1 MTFFQNTTTKFPQSC
16 SSIKGTTES
25 HRQQYLYSTLCS
37 SVFTSLGNFFGL
49 YEIARHGLVTEQIK
63 YTSALKLTARKYVIF
78 GRVEPE
84 RGWIAFGSD
93 NRSSLSPNRQYQ
105 NHLYTRLMLPEE
117 IVLNTTLHVYAAEQ
131 WYLRSLIHHFSF
143 PPCLFAR
150 WLCSWAGCLC
160 LSYEVCMN
168 LTRRCLE
175 EDTNDHFNHW
185 LQQRSTVESQLRRCR
200 RRVVWCKVWR
210 CTEADRLTKQSPLFF
225 GGGRAGHCEN
235 LQVWLFGK
243 IYGENLQEFYGSW
256 CHSKFSV

>member
-1 MTFFQNTTTKFPQSC
+1 MDLWVNRLNTHLPWNWQLANMYCNFLEGWNLKGGESLLVLVIGRLCHPIASTKTTC
-16 SSIKGTTES
+16 I
-25 HRQQYLYSTLCS
+25 
-37 SVFTSLGNFFGL
+37 
-49 YEIARHGLVTEQIK
+49 
-63 YTSALKLTARKYVIF
+63 
-78 GRVEPE
+78 
-84 RGWIAFGSD
+84 
-93 NRSSLSPNRQYQ
+93 
-105 NHLYTRLMLPEE
+105 TRLMLPEE
-117 IVLNTTLHVYAAEQ
+117 IVLNTTHHVYAAEQ

-143 PPCLFAR
+143 PPCEFAR

-175 EDTNDHFNHW
+175 EATNDHFNHW

-210 CTEADRLTKQSPLFF
+210 WTEADRLTKQSPFF
-225 GGGRAGHCEN
+225 LEGGGQGIVKIYWLTTR

-256 CHSKFSV
+256 CHSRLSV

>member
-1 MTFFQNTTTKFPQSC
+1 MDDFFQNTITTTKFPQSC
-16 SSIKGTTES
+16 SYTKGTTES
-25 HRQQYLYSTLCS
+25 HTQQYLYNTLCS
-37 SVFTSLGNFFGL
+37 GVFTSLGNFFGL

-63 YTSALKLTARKYVIF
+63 YIHIFPETDSSQICNFLEEWNLKGGESLLVLTI
-78 GRVEPE
+78 GRLCHP
-84 RGWIAFGSD
+84 I
-93 NRSSLSPNRQYQ
+93 QYQ

-117 IVLNTTLHVYAAEQ
+117 IVLNTTHHVYAAEQ

-150 WLCSWAGCLC
+150 WLCSWAGCLS

-175 EDTNDHFNHW
+175 EATNYHFNHW

-210 CTEADRLTKQSPLFF
+210 CTEADRLTKRSPLFWR
-225 GGGRAGHCEN
+225 GAGRALWKSIG
-235 LQVWLFGK
+235 
-243 IYGENLQEFYGSW
+243 
-256 CHSKFSV
+256 